1 LGNILNIESLTKTYG
16 RIRAVDHLDLEVDK
30 GSVYG
35 LLGPNGSGKTTTLGI
50 LLDIVKP
57 NNGSFRWFGEAP
69 SHNSRKRIGATLEHP
84 IFYPY
89 LSAEKN
95 LKIIA
100 RIKEKPFD
108 DLDEIL
114 RLVDLYKRKD
124 DKFKTYSLG
133 MKQRLAIASA
143 LIGNPEVLILDE
155 PTNGLDPQGI
165 AEIRNIVIRIANEGM
180 TILLASHLLD
190 EVQKMCTHVAV
201 LRQGRKLFSGTV
213 GEVLSV
219 SDTVELASANL
230 EILSVALKELKG
242 LSNLRKEGELI
253 VVHVDDGI
261 STTDINEFL
270 VGKGIV
276 LSHLALRKQTL
287 EQQFLE
293 LLQGAK

>member
-1 LGNILNIESLTKTYG
+1 MSNILNIESLTKTYG

-57 NNGSFRWFGEAP
+57 NEGSFRWFGDAP
-69 SHNSRKRIGATLEHP
+69 SAKSRKRIGASLEHP

-89 LSAEKN
+89 LSAEQN

-100 RIKEKPFD
+100 RIKEKPFH
-108 DLDEIL
+108 DLDEVL
-114 RLVDLYKRKD
+114 KLVDLYKRKD

-180 TILLASHLLD
+180 TIILASHLLD

-201 LRQGRKLFSGTV
+201 LRQGKKLFSGSV

-230 EILSVALKELKG
+230 EILSIAVKDFAG
-242 LSNLRKEGELI
+242 ISNLRKEGELI
-253 VVHVDDGI
+253 VAHVDEGV

-270 VGKGIV
+270 VAKGIV
-276 LSHLALRKQTL
+276 LSHLSLRKQTL

-293 LLQGAK
+293 LLQEAK

>member
-1 LGNILNIESLTKTYG
+1 MGNILNIESLTKTYG